1 MITTHI
7 CMALEIYKALSHSRP
22 FDPRDGAAGS
32 GERHA
37 DGGFHAREESTETR
51 RVRGPGSPA
60 AAQPWSRHSFA
71 GVVTPKSKPAP
82 PHTLPSE
89 RSPRTPSAAGRDP
102 DAPRPAP
109 RAASWGAGNSR
120 LCIHESRGSG
130 HVRWNGA
137 LETVCSRAQIQS
149 LFAEL
154 RPGRATYTA

>member
-102 DAPRPAP
+102 DAPGRRLAQPRGGPAT
-109 RAASWGAGNSR
+109 RACVSMSLGARDTSDGMG
-120 LCIHESRGSG
+120 L
-130 HVRWNGA
+130 
-137 LETVCSRAQIQS
+137 
-149 LFAEL
+149 
-154 RPGRATYTA
+154 

>member
-22 FDPRDGAAGS
+22 FDPRNGAAGS

-82 PHTLPSE
+82 PPTLCHPNGA
-89 RSPRTPSAAGRDP
+89 RAPRQQRDRTRTPPGWRLAQPRGGPATRACVSMSLGARDTS
-102 DAPRPAP
+102 D
-109 RAASWGAGNSR
+109 GMG
-120 LCIHESRGSG
+120 L
-130 HVRWNGA
+130 
-137 LETVCSRAQIQS
+137 
-149 LFAEL
+149 
-154 RPGRATYTA
+154 

>member
-1 MITTHI
+1 
-7 CMALEIYKALSHSRP
+7 MALEIYKALSHSRP

-82 PHTLPSE
+82 PPHSAI
-89 RSPRTPSAAGRDP
+89 RTEPAHPVSSRTGPGRP
-102 DAPRPAP
+102 GPAP

-149 LFAEL
+149 PFAEL